1 VPPLA
6 LLMIPL
12 PLVGPVPWWVVA
24 GPLLILLIVVAL
36 VCILIAAFSREP
48 LPK

>member
-1 VPPLA
+1 MPLVA

-24 GPLLILLIVVAL
+24 GPLLIVLVVVAV
-36 VCILIAAFSREP
+36 VCIAIAAFTRDP
-48 LPK
+48 RPG